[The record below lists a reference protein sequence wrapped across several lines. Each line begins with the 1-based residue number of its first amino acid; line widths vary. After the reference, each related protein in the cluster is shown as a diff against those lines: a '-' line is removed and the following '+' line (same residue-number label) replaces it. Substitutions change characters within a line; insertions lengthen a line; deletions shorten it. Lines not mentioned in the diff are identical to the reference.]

1 MNGIKITY
9 PLISSVNTR
18 KLFEFPGNRI
28 SVWKLKCNVVNQ
40 TDLSYGDIFLHSN
53 FTIKVIFCTLLV
65 ITLTHIFFILTFDIY
80 IYIIPSAGIFRSV
93 HLRNKLWYPIKARD
107 KCALTF
113 HNCGIWIRNIIYNNE
128 NKTTKYLLQ
137 SKQHFVS
144 CVCVSSNLIS
154 LWFIWLWIMINWQYN
169 WPYQL

>member
-53 FTIKVIFCTLLV
+53 FTIKVTD
-65 ITLTHIFFILTFDIY
+65 THFLHSY
-80 IYIIPSAGIFRSV
+80 LRHIYIIPSADIFRSV